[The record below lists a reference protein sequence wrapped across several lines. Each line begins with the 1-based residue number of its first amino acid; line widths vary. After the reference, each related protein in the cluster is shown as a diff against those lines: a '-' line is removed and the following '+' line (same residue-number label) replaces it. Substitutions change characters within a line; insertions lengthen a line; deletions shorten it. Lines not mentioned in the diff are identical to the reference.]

1 MSQITKAQPRLA
13 FLPPQFNLWVL
24 RLVTWMLPFWLKYKL
39 HITKIDVTDIDR
51 LVEVYKQSQMG
62 RLRLV
67 MAFRH
72 PSNDDAFCLG
82 YLLTKMLPAAARK
95 HRILLKSPVFA
106 HFIYD
111 RGIPLWAGKIVRWL
125 YPRLGGIPIHR
136 GRVDSPEERLR
147 QRQGFETA
155 RDLLVN
161 GQMPL
166 AIAPEGATNG
176 QSEFVSPLESR
187 AAQIG
192 FWAMEE
198 LIRAGREED
207 VLTIP
212 IGIQYYY
219 LDEPWSKL
227 EQVIHK
233 LEQDCGLTVDR
244 HDSLVAIGQND
255 RRPMRK
261 LLYDRFYNLSQ
272 HLLYQMENFYAQ
284 FYRYEIPERLPLEQ
298 SISRTEISHRLQHL
312 LDFALQ
318 VSENYFNLQPQG
330 TTVDRSR
337 QIEQAGWDWIYLEEL
352 TSPQNMSAV
361 SRKLADRIATEADLR
376 MWHMR
381 IVESFVAV
389 TGSYVKDRPTIDRF
403 AEVALLLWDLVD
415 LIKGEKATKRP
426 TIGNRRVHITIGN
439 PIPLS
444 DYWDRYKSGRR
455 QAKQATIDLT
465 QELQTAMEGTLDRG

>member
-1 MSQITKAQPRLA
+1 MPQITKAQPQLA
-13 FLPPQFNLWVL
+13 FLPPKFNLWIL
-24 RLVTWMLPFWLKYKL
+24 RLITWVLPYWLTHKL
-39 HITKIDVTDIDR
+39 HITKIDVADIDR

-72 PSNDDAFCLG
+72 PSGDDAFCLG
-82 YLLTKMLPAAARK
+82 YLLTKMLPVAARK
-95 HRILLKSPVFA
+95 HRISLKSPVFA
-106 HFIYD
+106 HFVYD
-111 RGIPLWAGKIVRWL
+111 RGIPLWAGKIASWL

-136 GRVDSPEERLR
+136 GRVDRL
-147 QRQGFETA
+147 GLKTA
-155 RDLLVN
+155 RNLLVN
-161 GQMPL
+161 GEMPL

-176 QSEFVSPLESR
+176 HSELVSPLESG

-192 FWAMEE
+192 FWAMED
-198 LIRAGREED
+198 LVTAGREED
-207 VLTIP
+207 VLIIP

-219 LDEPWSKL
+219 VGEPWTKL
-227 EQVIHK
+227 EK
-233 LEQDCGLTVDR
+233 LIYQLERDCGLSVDR
-244 HDSLVAIGQND
+244 YDSLVAIRQSDG
-255 RRPMRK
+255 RPMRK
-261 LLYDRFYNLSQ
+261 LLYDRFYRLSQ

-284 FYRYEIPERLPLEQ
+284 FYQYPIPERPPLEQ
-298 SISRTEISHRLQHL
+298 SISRTEISQRLQQI

-318 VSENYFNLQPQG
+318 VSESYFNLDPKG
-330 TTVDRSR
+330 TNVDRCR
-337 QIEQAGWDWIYLEEL
+337 RIEQAGWDWIYREEL
-352 TSPQNMSAV
+352 TPPNNLSIV
-361 SRKLADRIATEADLR
+361 SHKLADRIATEADLR

-389 TGSYVKDRPTIDRF
+389 TGSYIKDRPTIDRF
-403 AEVALLLWDLVD
+403 AETTLLLWDLVAQ
-415 LIKGEKATKRP
+415 IKGEKSTNRP
-426 TIGNRRVHITIGN
+426 IIGNRRAQITICN

>member
-1 MSQITKAQPRLA
+1 MSQITKAQPQLA
-13 FLPPQFNLWVL
+13 FLPPKFNLWVL
-24 RLVTWMLPFWLKYKL
+24 RLVAWVLPYWLKHKL
-39 HITKIDVTDIDR
+39 HITKIDVADIDR

-72 PSNDDAFCLG
+72 PSTDDAFCLG

-95 HRILLKSPVFA
+95 HRISLKAPVFA
-106 HFIYD
+106 HFVYD
-111 RGIPLWAGKIVRWL
+111 RGIPLWAGKIVSWL

-136 GRVDSPEERLR
+136 GRIDRL
-147 QRQGFETA
+147 GLNTA
-155 RDLLVN
+155 RDILVN
-161 GQMPL
+161 GKMPL
-166 AIAPEGATNG
+166 VIAPEGATNG
-176 QSEFVSPLESR
+176 HSELVSPLESG

-192 FWAMEE
+192 FWGMEDLVNE
-198 LIRAGREED
+198 GRDED
-207 VLTIP
+207 VLIIP

-219 LDEPWSKL
+219 LDEPWANL
-227 EQVIHK
+227 ERTIYQ

-244 HDSLVAIGQND
+244 YDSLVAIGQSD
-255 RRPMRK
+255 GRPMRK
-261 LLYDRFYNLSQ
+261 LLYDRFYRLSQ

-284 FYRYEIPERLPLEQ
+284 FYQYPIPERPPLAQ
-298 SISRTEISHRLQHL
+298 AISRTEISQRLQQI

-318 VSENYFNLQPQG
+318 VSESYFNLAPKG
-330 TTVDRSR
+330 TNVDRCR
-337 QIEQAGWDWIYLEEL
+337 RIEQAGWDWIYREEL
-352 TSPQNMSAV
+352 NQPQQLSSV
-361 SRKLADRIATEADLR
+361 SHKLADRIASEADLR

-389 TGSYVKDRPTIDRF
+389 TGTYVKDRPTIDRF
-403 AEVALLLWDLVD
+403 AETTLLLWDLVAQ
-415 LIKGEKATKRP
+415 IKGEKSTNRP
-426 TIGNRRVHITIGN
+426 IIGNRRVQITICN

-465 QELQTAMEGTLDRG
+465 RELQTAMEGTVDRG

>member
-13 FLPPQFNLWVL
+13 FLPPQFNLGVL
-24 RLVTWMLPFWLKYKL
+24 RLVTWMLPFWLRYKL

-67 MAFRH
+67 IAFRH
-72 PSNDDAFCLG
+72 PSSDDAFCLG
-82 YLLTKMLPAAARK
+82 HLLTKMLPMAARK
-95 HRILLKSPVFA
+95 HRIALKSPVFA

-111 RGIPLWAGKIVRWL
+111 RGIPLWAGKIVNWL
-125 YPRLGGIPIHR
+125 YPRLGGIPIRR
-136 GRVDSPEERLR
+136 GRGDREGL
-147 QRQGFETA
+147 QIA
-155 RDLLVN
+155 RDILVN

-176 QSEFVSPLESR
+176 QSEFVSPLESG

-192 FWAMEE
+192 FWAMED
-198 LIRAGREED
+198 LVRAGREED
-207 VLTIP
+207 VLIIP

-227 EQVIHK
+227 EQVIYQ
-233 LEQDCGLTVDR
+233 LELDCGLTVDR

-261 LLYDRFYNLSQ
+261 LLYDRFYILSQ

-284 FYRYEIPERLPLEQ
+284 FYRYEIPERPPFEQ
-298 SISRTEISHRLQHL
+298 SISRTEISQRLQHI

-318 VSENYFNLQPQG
+318 VSENYFNLEPQG
-330 TTVDRSR
+330 TKSDRCR
-337 QIEQAGWDWIYLEEL
+337 HIEQAGWNWIYLEEL
-352 TSPQNMSAV
+352 TAPQNMSVV

-376 MWHMR
+376 MWHMQ
-381 IVESFVAV
+381 IVESFIAI
-389 TGSYVKDRPTIDRF
+389 TSSYVKDRPTIDRF
-403 AEVALLLWDLVD
+403 SEIALLLWDLVAR
-415 LIKGEKATKRP
+415 IKGGKATKRP
-426 TIGNRRVHITIGN
+426 IIGNRRVHMTIGN
-439 PIPLS
+439 AIPLS

-465 QELQTAMEGTLDRG
+465 QELQTAMEGSLDRG

>member
-13 FLPPQFNLWVL
+13 FLPPQFNIWVL
-24 RLVTWMLPFWLKYKL
+24 RLVTWMLPFWLRYKL
-39 HITKIDVTDIDR
+39 HITKIDASDVDR

-62 RLRLV
+62 RLRLII
-67 MAFRH
+67 AFRH
-72 PSNDDAFCLG
+72 PSSDDAFCLG
-82 YLLTKMLPAAARK
+82 HLLTKMLPVAARK
-95 HRILLKSPVFA
+95 HRISIKSPVFA

-111 RGIPLWAGKIVRWL
+111 RGIPLWAGKIVNWL

-136 GRVDSPEERLR
+136 GRGDRL
-147 QRQGFETA
+147 GLKTA
-155 RDLLVN
+155 RDILVN

-176 QSEFVSPLESR
+176 QSEFVSPLESG

-192 FWAMEE
+192 FWAMED
-198 LIRAGREED
+198 LDRAGREED
-207 VLTIP
+207 VLIIP

-227 EQVIHK
+227 EQLIHQ
-233 LEQDCGLTVDR
+233 LELDCGLIVDR

-261 LLYDRFYNLSQ
+261 LLYDRFYILSQ

-284 FYRYEIPERLPLEQ
+284 FYRYDIPERPPLEQ
-298 SISRTEISHRLQHL
+298 PISRTEISQRLQHI

-318 VSENYFNLQPQG
+318 VSESYFNLQPHG
-330 TTVDRSR
+330 TNSHRCR
-337 QIEQAGWDWIYLEEL
+337 QIEQAGWNWIYLEEL
-352 TSPQNMSAV
+352 NSPQALSPV

-381 IVESFVAV
+381 IVESFIAV

-403 AEVALLLWDLVD
+403 SEIALLLWDLVAR
-415 LIKGEKATKRP
+415 IKGGKVTKRP
-426 TIGNRRVHITIGN
+426 IIGNRRVHMTVGN
-439 PIPLS
+439 AIPLS

-455 QAKQATIDLT
+455 QAKQATLDLT
-465 QELQTAMEGTLDRG
+465 QELQTAMEGSLDRG